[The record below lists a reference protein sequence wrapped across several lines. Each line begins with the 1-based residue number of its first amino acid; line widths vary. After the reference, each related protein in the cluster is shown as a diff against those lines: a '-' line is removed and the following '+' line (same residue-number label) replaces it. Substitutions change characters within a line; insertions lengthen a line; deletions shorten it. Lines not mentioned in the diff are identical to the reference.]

1 MKLSHYSAPLVIA
14 VALASCENPADKTV
28 DATTSEAVMVET
40 DAPGSDGATYVLGAE
55 STVGFVGSKVTGSH
69 EGGFKTVTG
78 SFTVAG
84 DEVSGGSFEIDM
96 NSIWSDADKL
106 TEHLKADDFFKVAEH
121 PVSTFTVTGVE
132 KSESGYLISGNL
144 KMRGVEKNISFP
156 ASASKEGEMVK
167 VTAEFDINR
176 KDWGIAYDG
185 KKDDVIR
192 DEVVIKFDLV
202 AAPEA

>member
-1 MKLSHYSAPLVIA
+1 MKLSYFSAPLVIA
-14 VALASCENPADKTV
+14 AGLVSCENPADKTA
-28 DATTSEAVMVET
+28 DATTKDAVAVET
-40 DAPGSDGATYVLGAE
+40 DAATDGTTYVLAPE

-78 SFTVAG
+78 TFTVAG

-96 NSIWSDADKL
+96 NSIWSDSDKL
-106 TEHLKADDFFKVAEH
+106 TEHLKADDFFKVAEF
-121 PVSTFTVTGVE
+121 PVSTFTVTE
-132 KSESGYLISGNL
+132 IKKSDSGYGISGNL

-156 ASASKEGEMVK
+156 ATASKDGELVK

-185 KKDDVIR
+185 KVDDVIR